1 MDPRIITCLVLLTL
15 VIPRFLST
23 ARAQIH
29 DINSLI
35 SGIASP
41 QRNINREQSATE
53 GPGDV
58 ISLTEKC
65 GGVGFSD
72 SAVGCTAFSSY
83 ETNGLNSA
91 MLLMIQ
97 DLLGPKEVL
106 LEYFPSDTMISIS
119 ATTRESAVICTS
131 RIYPGLWETV
141 SLFLRRLRLADFGDF
156 SKQSEDLSDVLLGP
170 VSMVLKGKS
179 RVVII
184 AHDALDGLPFEALMY
199 PVNGSLSAYCRPR
212 YLIEGREIV
221 YNNSV
226 TQWLTSRLRNRL
238 RNSGASLD
246 HQLAFVGFSP
256 GFRFHECVQV
266 LDQADHELS
275 AIGKMFREK
284 GKFPVI
290 LKNENSNENN
300 FKSIARFTRILHL
313 ATHTVNSEGC
323 PGMTGLLFHEFGSRT
338 IGNTTDDGLL
348 ALQEIC
354 ELQIPADLIVLNA
367 CASANIGGRIGMN
380 WFSFADCFMKAGAGN
395 VLCTRW
401 NVTDRLAE
409 RFMVEFYRLYLSGM
423 SFSKALQQV
432 KIRMITEQSL
442 SLPVNWAA
450 YVLLGD

>member
-15 VIPRFLST
+15 VIPRFLNT

-29 DINSLI
+29 DINHLI

-41 QRNINREQSATE
+41 LRNFNGEQHVTE
-53 GPGDV
+53 APGQ
-58 ISLTEKC
+58 LMGLGEME
-65 GGVGFSD
+65 GGVGSAD
-72 SAVGCTAFSSY
+72 SAAGCPAFSSC
-83 ETNGLNSA
+83 ETSGFNSA

-106 LEYFPSDTMISIS
+106 LEYFPSDTMISIA
-119 ATTRESAVICTS
+119 ATTRESSVICTS

-156 SKQSEDLSDVLLGP
+156 SKQSEVLSETFLGP
-170 VSMVLKGKS
+170 VSLVLKGKS

-184 AHDALDGLPFEALMY
+184 PHNALYGFPFEALMY
-199 PVNGSLSAYCRPR
+199 PVNSSLSAYCRPR
-212 YLIEGREIV
+212 YLIEGMEIV
-221 YNNSV
+221 YNNTVS
-226 TQWLTSRLRNRL
+226 QWMTSRLRNRF
-238 RNSGASLD
+238 RNTGASLD

-256 GFRFHECVQV
+256 GFRLHECVQV
-266 LDQADHELS
+266 LDHADHELS

-300 FKSIARFTRILHL
+300 FKSIARFTRILHI
-313 ATHTVNSEGC
+313 ATHTVNGEGC
-323 PGMTGLLFHEFGSRT
+323 PGMTGLLFHEFGSGS

-348 ALQEIC
+348 AVQEIC

-409 RFMVEFYRLYLSGM
+409 RFMVEFYRYYLSGM